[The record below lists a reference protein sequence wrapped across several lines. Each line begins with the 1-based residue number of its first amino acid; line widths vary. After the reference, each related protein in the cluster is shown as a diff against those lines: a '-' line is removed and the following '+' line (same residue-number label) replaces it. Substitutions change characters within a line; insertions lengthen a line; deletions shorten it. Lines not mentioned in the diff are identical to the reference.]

1 MKKMIMWDKYENR
14 YRIVVDKEELKKYIQ
29 EKVIELKNKKVII
42 DGIKFD
48 SKKEANRYLEL
59 KLLEKQGLI
68 KYIDRQTRFE
78 LQPSYKK
85 NGKTIR
91 PIYYVADFTYID
103 VKTGKTIIED
113 VKSEA
118 TKTQVYKLKK
128 KILEYKYK
136 NLEIKEV

>member
-1 MKKMIMWDKYENR
+1 MEHITLEEYKKQTQKGNSKYKAKKT
-14 YRIVVDKEELKKYIQ
+14 IV
-29 EKVIELKNKKVII
+29 

-48 SKKEANRYLEL
+48 SQKEANRYLEL

-91 PIYYVADFTYID
+91 AIYYVADFVYFDKAKKKI
-103 VKTGKTIIED
+103 IIED
-113 VKSEA
+113 
-118 TKTQVYKLKK
+118 TKGYRTEIYKLKK
-128 KILEYKYK
+128 KIFEYKYPD
-136 NLEIKEV
+136 LEIKEV